1 MSSPADG
8 SPATMVQIS
17 CPTTL
22 QDPEAF
28 QTARWPHAAHLLS
41 LILVNR
47 L

>member
-1 MSSPADG
+1 MSSREDGNPAR
-8 SPATMVQIS
+8 MVQIS
-17 CPTTL
+17 CPTTP

-41 LILVNR
+41 LMLVNR